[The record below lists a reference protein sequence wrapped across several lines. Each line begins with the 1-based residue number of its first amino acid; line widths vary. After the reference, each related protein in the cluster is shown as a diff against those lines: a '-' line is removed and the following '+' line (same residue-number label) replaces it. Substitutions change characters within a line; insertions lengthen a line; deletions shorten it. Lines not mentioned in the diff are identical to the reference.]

1 VSPDQTRVVLCGES
15 YSPQNFVDKP
25 IQAYVMVVRAQ
36 DGGYLWGRYYQDRA
50 ANASIYLGLANRCVF
65 VSDQKILI
73 SGQVNFY
80 RAFIGVINATDGTMI
95 QTAVFESENEE
106 YKVGYT
112 TRGLGMDG
120 AGNILAG
127 IYFLKSAVSI
137 VRLTPG
143 RILRTGQ
150 LSYPEIDWKTQI
162 GRDDL
167 AASSGS
173 VLCIDPLDNYVYAGL
188 SI

>member
-1 VSPDQTRVVLCGES
+1 
-15 YSPQNFVDKP
+15 
-25 IQAYVMVVRAQ
+25 MVVRAQ
-36 DGGYLWGRYYQDRA
+36 DGGYVWGRYYQDRA

-80 RAFIGVINATDGTMI
+80 RAFVGVINATDGTMI

-106 YKVGYT
+106 YKVGYA

-127 IYFLKSAVSI
+127 IYFLKSAITI

-143 RILRTGQ
+143 RILRTG
-150 LSYPEIDWKTQI
+150 
-162 GRDDL
+162 
-167 AASSGS
+167 
-173 VLCIDPLDNYVYAGL
+173 
-188 SI
+188 